1 MNYNELDLNLIKTF
15 LTVYECKSI
24 LLASKK
30 LFLSQPAITKSIK
43 RLENFLNCELFV
55 RSPKGVLAT
64 TEGKLFNDY
73 CYNSIKVLDEGI
85 KKISSFSSLSE
96 GYLNIGSSS
105 TIIRK
110 LILPFI
116 EKFNK
121 KYPKIK
127 LTITDAN
134 SDKIQTYLNN
144 GRIDIGILNEPII
157 EDFCLTKIYET
168 TDCFIAHPSFDKEYL
183 TFDELKNYP
192 LILQKRPSTNRD
204 YFEKICA
211 ENKIELSPAIEI
223 SSFGLITDFVSK
235 NMGIAYTVK
244 DFILDDLKTKRV
256 KEIKTG
262 LNIEPRKI
270 VVATKKNAINNFASK
285 TFIEELKKYFCNK

>member
-1 MNYNELDLNLIKTF
+1 MDFRYLDLNLIKTF

-30 LFLSQPAITKSIK
+30 LYVSQPAITKSIK
-43 RLENFLNCELFV
+43 RLEDFLRCELFI
-55 RSPKGVLAT
+55 RTPKGVIAT

-85 KKISSFSSLSE
+85 KKIASFSSLDE

-127 LTITDAN
+127 LSITDAN
-134 SDKIQTYLNN
+134 SDKIQAYLKN
-144 GRIDIGILNEPII
+144 GIIDIGILNEPID
-157 EDFCLTKIYET
+157 EDFCITKIYET
-168 TDCFIAHPSFDKEYL
+168 TDCFIAPPTINKVYFSIE
-183 TFDELKNYP
+183 ELNKQP
-192 LILQKRPSTNRD
+192 LILQKRPSSNRD
-204 YFEKICA
+204 YFEKVCA
-211 ENKIELSPAIEI
+211 ENNVQLNPSIEI

-235 NMGIAYTVK
+235 NMGIAFTVR
-244 DFILDDLKTKRV
+244 DFILDDLKENRV
-256 KEIKTG
+256 KEINTDLK
-262 LNIEPRKI
+262 IKPRKI
-270 VVATKKNAINNFASK
+270 VVATKKNAINNFACK
-285 TFIEELKKYFCNK
+285 TFINELKNYFNAK